1 MSNVLPLSVYII
13 ASNEADRIART
24 IRAAQQLA
32 DDIVVVEDGKSTDG
46 TVQVAEAAGA
56 RVFVN
61 PWPGFGEQ
69 KRFAEEKCRHDWLL
83 CLDADE
89 VLTPALMDE
98 IRVLFAGG
106 QPPLSFYRMKLV
118 EVYPVAARP
127 RLFAKRVNV
136 VRLFDRRQGRTSTSA
151 VHDRVVVPAGMVEGQ
166 LDEIC
171 LHYSLKSLAHL
182 MRKYDDYT
190 TLAVETLPPKSRAS
204 LKLRLF
210 LEFPAMFLRFY
221 IMHRHITGG
230 AYGFAVSVA
239 KGYARWA
246 RVAKMWERQKMER
259 LAKN

>member
-1 MSNVLPLSVYII
+1 MTALPLSVYII

-24 IRAAQQLA
+24 IRSAQQLTG
-32 DDIVVVEDGKSTDG
+32 DILVVEDGKSTDG
-46 TVQVAEAAGA
+46 TVEVAEAAGA
-56 RVFVN
+56 RVLIN

-69 KRFAEEKCRHDWLL
+69 KRFAEENCRHDWLL

-89 VLTPALMDE
+89 VITPALAEE
-98 IRVLFAGG
+98 IATLFKDGE
-106 QPPLSFYRMKLV
+106 PKLSFYRMKLV
-118 EVYPVAARP
+118 EVYPIATRP
-127 RLFAKRVNV
+127 RPFAKRVNV
-136 VRLFDRRQGRTSTSA
+136 VRLFDRRRGRTSTSA
-151 VHDRVVVPAGMVEGQ
+151 VHDRVVTNGAPEGQ
-166 LDEIC
+166 IDEIC

-190 TLAVETLPPKSRAS
+190 TLAVETLPPKHRLS
-204 LKLRLF
+204 LQLRLF

-246 RVAKMWERQKMER
+246 RVAKMWERQKMMR
-259 LAKN
+259 LKQQN